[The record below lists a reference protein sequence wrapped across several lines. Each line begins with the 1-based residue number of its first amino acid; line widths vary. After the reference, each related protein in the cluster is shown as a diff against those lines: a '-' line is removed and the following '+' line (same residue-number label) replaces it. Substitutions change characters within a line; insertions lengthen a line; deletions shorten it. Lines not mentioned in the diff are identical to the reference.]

1 MFAKEDRFMDNVI
14 VNKAAS
20 IERCLQR
27 VEEEYQAAGDEFH
40 QDFSRQD
47 AAILNLLRACEQA
60 IDLANYVIKSKKL
73 GIPQTSRES
82 FELLR
87 QNDLIPEGLEKKL
100 KAMVGFRNIAIH
112 NYTKLEM
119 PVVISIIEH
128 HLDDFRSLVQLML
141 RLTPGK

>member
-1 MFAKEDRFMDNVI
+1 MDDVI
-14 VNKAAS
+14 VNKTAS

-27 VEEEYQAAGDEFH
+27 AEEEYRAAGDEFLR
-40 QDFSRQD
+40 DFSRQD

-60 IDLANYVIKSKKL
+60 IDLANYVVRSKRL
-73 GIPQTSRES
+73 GVPQTSRES

-87 QNDLIPEGLEKKL
+87 QNDLIPEALEKNL

-119 PVVISIIEH
+119 PVVENIIEH
-128 HLDDFRSLVQLML
+128 HLDDFRSLTKLML
-141 RLTPGK
+141 RLSPGQ